1 MAVDFIMTIR
11 DYNIIERFKRRFEM
25 TLKERNE
32 WEAEVKFSFS
42 EAVLHHRKMDVT
54 TRPFAR
60 VKETIIM
67 SYLSDIQELLTL
79 NPQKANDMVNRVK
92 FIMLCCSEFTVAD
105 HEFEEYGRT
114 GDQLIS
120 A

>member
-1 MAVDFIMTIR
+1 MA
-11 DYNIIERFKRRFEM
+11 

-42 EAVLHHRKMDVT
+42 EAVLHHRSMDVT
-54 TRPFAR
+54 NRPFAR

-67 SYLSDIQELLTL
+67 SYLSDIQELMTL

-92 FIMLCCSEFTVAD
+92 FIMMCCGQEVVAD
-105 HEFEEYGRT
+105 HEYQEYGRT
-114 GDQLIS
+114 GDFLIS